1 MRFQGIKPNPLFH
14 KRPEN
19 RSPSPPRPQGEMPL
33 LIYFMAAL
41 RSGAP
46 HFIRDRKEE
55 FSYFDLDPE

>member
-1 MRFQGIKPNPLFH
+1 MPGSAS
-14 KRPEN
+14 PE
-19 RSPSPPRPQGEMPL
+19 SPKVK
-33 LIYFMAAL
+33 LIYFMAVV